1 MRMTTRRQIRSKA
14 DKFAEKWLADN
25 AMRIK
30 NSSDAELEISHT
42 HLVVNPLS
50 MSPED
55 WYKLGFLD
63 ATRQAC
69 RHILLSNK
77 DAEHACSIADSILAT
92 WRVQE

>member
-1 MRMTTRRQIRSKA
+1 MTTRRQTRSKA

-30 NSSDAELEISHT
+30 KSSDAELEISHA

-63 ATRQAC
+63 AIRQTC
-69 RHILLSNK
+69 KHILLSNE
-77 DAEHACSIADSILAT
+77 DAERAFSCDSQDLI
-92 WRVQE
+92 